1 MEQNAL
7 LEKQQ
12 SLIAQIDDLD
22 TQLTALQAADPLYIK
37 REQLQ
42 AELDEIQEQLETSEE
57 EEARLFKES
66 LVEQGYT
73 DISDKW
79 SNQVEKDF
87 ENYSVTVDID
97 SFEVYVYDS
106 EENELWTNS
115 YYSYDE
121 VKEAL
126 ETLVVE
132 TQVATLTIRYPFV
145 SINDEAVV
153 KTPEDLFGLWS
164 DVGFYDLSDIEEFA
178 TSVVVE

>member
-79 SNQVEKDF
+79 SNQVKKDF

-145 SINDEAVV
+145 SVNDEAVV